1 MLDFR
6 PIFLVTGILLLTL
19 AAAMLVPALVD
30 LAAGNPDWMVFV
42 AGSMFTLFVGG
53 VLFLTNLTDSRKL
66 GVRQAFLLTTIA
78 WVAMPAFAALPFRF
92 SELQLDYTDAFFEAM
107 SGLTTTGST
116 VIVGLEA
123 APPGILLWR
132 SLLQWL
138 GGIGILV
145 MAISVLPMLQIGGM
159 QLFRMEFAERI
170 EKALP
175 RAAQIAASILMV
187 YLALTGACVVVYWSL
202 GMGPFDAINH
212 AMTTVATGGFS
223 TKDASLGH
231 FDHTGM
237 DVAATVFMILGS
249 LPFLLYV
256 QMTRGSWGALL
267 NDSQVRWFFALLGI
281 SVVMLVLHLVM
292 VEGWSVIEAARYAA
306 FNATSVMT
314 GTGYATD
321 DFSLWGA
328 FALPVF
334 FFLMFLGGCAGST
347 TCGIKI
353 FRVQVLYET
362 ARTQLKRL
370 LQPHG
375 VFIGYYNRRP
385 IPPGVAESVMS
396 FFFLYAA
403 CFGLLAI
410 GLGAM
415 GLDFLTATSGAA
427 TAISNVGPGLGPIIG
442 PAGTFASLPD
452 AAKWLLAFGMLLGRL
467 ELFTILVL
475 LAPSFWRG

>member
-19 AAAMLVPALVD
+19 AAAMVLPALVD
-30 LAAGNPDWMVFV
+30 LAAGHTDWAVFL
-42 AGSMFTLFVGG
+42 AASAFTLFVGG
-53 VLFLTNLTDSRKL
+53 LMLLTNLSGSRRL
-66 GVRQAFLLTTIA
+66 GVRQAFLLTCVA
-78 WVAMPAFAALPFRF
+78 WVSMPAFAALPFHF
-92 SELQLDYTDAFFEAM
+92 SELQLNYTDAFFEAM

-116 VIVGLEA
+116 VIVGLDN

-175 RAAQIAASILMV
+175 RAAQIAGSILIV
-187 YLALTGACVVVYWSL
+187 YLLLTFACSIVYWAL

-223 TKDASLGH
+223 TKDGSLGH
-231 FDHTGM
+231 YDHSGI
-237 DVAATVFMILGS
+237 DVASTFFMILGS

-256 QMTRGSWGALL
+256 QMLRGSWDVLL
-267 NDSQVRWFFALLGI
+267 RDSQVRWFFGLLGAAVLI
-281 SVVMLVLHLVM
+281 LVVQLMA
-292 VEGWSVIEAARYAA
+292 VEGWGLLFALRHAA
-306 FNATSVMT
+306 FNVTSVMT

-321 DFSLWGA
+321 DFSLWGS

-347 TCGIKI
+347 TCGLKV

-362 ARTQLKRL
+362 AKNQLKRL

-375 VFIGYYNRRP
+375 VFLSYYNGRP
-385 IPPGVAESVMS
+385 IPPGVSESVMS
-396 FFFLYAA
+396 FFFLFAG
-403 CFGLLAI
+403 CFGLLSIA
-410 GLGAM
+410 LAAT
-415 GLDFLTATSGAA
+415 GLDFLTATSAAA

-442 PAGTFASLPD
+442 PAGTFAPLSD
-452 AAKWLLAFGMLLGRL
+452 TAKWLLSFGMLLGRL